1 MQRMQNAIIAL
12 VALAAFAVGLMFYNN
27 QAEKNYSEQTYVYQ
41 PSRPLSQFNLID
53 HQGQAFTNAD
63 LQGKWSFVF
72 LGYLSCPDICPM
84 TMAKFS
90 RLIPKME
97 KEVEAPTQVLFLS
110 VDPKRDTTDK
120 IAKYTSYFHKN
131 IIGLRAD
138 HVDLFPFV
146 RNLGLMY
153 SVPAEAETSGYY
165 VDHSASVIL
174 LNPEGQIA
182 AIFKPEVKLNQV
194 PTVDTDLILADFK
207 TIVR

>member
-1 MQRMQNAIIAL
+1 MNRMQNAIIGL
-12 VALAAFAVGLMFYNN
+12 VAIAAFAVGLGFYHK
-27 QAEKNYSEQTYVYQ
+27 QSVKTYSEQVYVYE
-41 PSRPLSQFNLID
+41 PTRVLKPFNLMD
-53 HQGQAFTNAD
+53 EQGATFTNEN

-90 RLIPKME
+90 RLIPQLE
-97 KEVEAPTQVLFLS
+97 QQVEEPTQVLFLS
-110 VDPKRDTTDK
+110 VDPKRDSQDK
-120 IAKYTSYFHKN
+120 IAKYTSYFHDK
-131 IIGLRAD
+131 IVGLRAD

-153 SVPAEAETSGYY
+153 SIPAEEETSGYY
-165 VDHSASVIL
+165 VDHSASVVL
-174 LNPEGQIA
+174 LDPEGQIA

>member
-1 MQRMQNAIIAL
+1 MNRSHNAIVVL
-12 VALAAFAVGLMFYNN
+12 VALIAFAIGLYFYN
-27 QAEKNYSEQTYVYQ
+27 QQSAKTFSENTYVYE
-41 PSRPLSQFNLID
+41 PARALSPFKLQD
-53 HQGQAFTNAD
+53 EQGKVFTNAE
-63 LQGKWSFVF
+63 LSGKWSFVF

-97 KEVEAPTQVLFLS
+97 VEVEEPTQILFLS
-110 VDPKRDTTDK
+110 VDPKRDSHTK
-120 IAKYTSYFHKN
+120 IAKYTDYFHDN
-131 IIGLRAD
+131 IVGLRAE

-153 SVPAEAETSGYY
+153 SIPGEEEKTGYY
-165 VDHSASVIL
+165 VDHSASIVL

-182 AIFKPEVKLNQV
+182 AIFKPEVVLNQV
-194 PTVDTDLILADFK
+194 PTVNMDTLLTDFQ